1 MNQNSSRAQ
10 TNGPDLSR
18 RYYEWN
24 AGKPVVVRIA
34 FDVIDRL
41 ERAAVETFRSLTA
54 RGSEIGGI
62 LLGDISGQGPLS
74 VTVDEIQLVDCD
86 HSRGPLYQLSE
97 PDLQRLGETVQAG
110 VANGAKVVGY
120 FRSHTRKGLGMDESD
135 LALMQ
140 SRFKDPGQITLL
152 VRPFAVKASMG
163 GVFIWENGA
172 IHGESSYL
180 EFPFQ
185 SSQLTPAGHSAP
197 APAPKAEQPAAKPV
211 VRARVIPMSSRV
223 DLAPDP
229 VPVAP
234 VPPPAPSP
242 EPAVSARE
250 AAPTVARV
258 EAEESAPVRASGQPE
273 PRREEP
279 ATGGSDWEE
288 APAPA
293 EGWRKLKPTWVWG
306 LVAAA
311 VLACSGVLFVYPGL
325 VRKSSPAPVALSL
338 RIERTAGDLL
348 VTWNRESSAVRDAK
362 AAVLS
367 ISDGERQENYQM
379 DVAQL
384 RTGSIVYSP
393 LTPDV
398 SFKLDVTGANQAKIA
413 SEMVR
418 VLRTRPSPME
428 SAKASVQ
435 PAQAPQ
441 SDKALSAAAPAPEE
455 AQQPEL
461 APAPKRA
468 APRPFNVASLADRL
482 RPATTSDL
490 PLPAPLP
497 QTSDT
502 PASFNIGA
510 ITSTEL
516 PAVPP
521 ARSGEA
527 QGVSQVSQPVLV
539 TSVKPVYPAIAKE
552 RRITGAVRVIAS
564 IGLDGRVK
572 GIKVLSGNEVL
583 QPAAIAAVKGWVYTP
598 MLLNGKPVEFEKEIS
613 LNFVLGAG
621 R

>member
-1 MNQNSSRAQ
+1 MNQTSSRAQ

-62 LLGDISGQGPLS
+62 LLGEISGQGPLS
-74 VTVDEIQLVDCD
+74 ITVDEIQLVDCD

-97 PDLQRLGETVQAG
+97 PDLQRFGETVQAS

-120 FRSHTRKGLGMDESD
+120 FRSHTRKGLGLDESD
-135 LALMQ
+135 LALMK
-140 SRFKDPGQITLL
+140 SRFKDPGQISLL

-163 GVFIWENGA
+163 GVFIWENGE

-185 SSQLTPAGHSAP
+185 SSQLTPAGHSAVAA
-197 APAPKAEQPAAKPV
+197 APAPKTEQPAARPV

-223 DLAPDP
+223 ELAPDP
-229 VPVAP
+229 IAVAS
-234 VPPPAPSP
+234 VPPPAAAP

-250 AAPTVARV
+250 AAPKVTHV
-258 EAEESAPVRASGQPE
+258 EAEEPAPLKASEQVE

-279 ATGGSDWEE
+279 AAVVSHWEGL
-288 APAPA
+288 PAPVEA
-293 EGWRKLKPTWVWG
+293 WRKLKPTWVWG

-325 VRKSSPAPVALSL
+325 VKKSVPQPVALSL

-348 VTWNRESSAVRDAK
+348 VTWNRESSAVRDARS
-362 AAVLS
+362 AVLS

-398 SFKLDVTGANQAKIA
+398 SFKLDVTGAGQAKIA

-428 SAKASVQ
+428 PAQTPVQ
-435 PAQAPQ
+435 PSQAQQA
-441 SDKALSAAAPAPEE
+441 DKALNAAAASEE
-455 AQQPEL
+455 TAQPEP
-461 APAPKRA
+461 APAPKRP
-468 APRPFNVASLADRL
+468 APRPFNVASLAERL

-490 PLPAPLP
+490 PLPTPPP
-497 QTSDT
+497 QISGA

-510 ITSTEL
+510 ITSTEM
-516 PAVPP
+516 PAAPP
-521 ARSGEA
+521 ANSGEA
-527 QGVSQVSQPVLV
+527 QVVSQVRQPVLV
-539 TSVKPVYPAIAKE
+539 TNVKPVYPTIAKE
-552 RRITGAVRVIAS
+552 RHITGVVRLIAN
-564 IGLDGRVK
+564 IGLDGKVK
-572 GIKVLSGNEVL
+572 GIRVISGNEVL

-598 MLLNGKPVEFEKEIS
+598 MLMNGKPVEFEKEIS
-613 LNFVLGAG
+613 LNFVLAN